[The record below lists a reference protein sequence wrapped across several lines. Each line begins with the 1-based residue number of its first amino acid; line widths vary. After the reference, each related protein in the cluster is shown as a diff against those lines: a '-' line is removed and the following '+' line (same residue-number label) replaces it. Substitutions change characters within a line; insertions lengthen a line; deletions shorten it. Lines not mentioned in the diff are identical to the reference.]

1 MEPALEQLAR
11 PLPTLSQNAGTRN
24 PSISGEILSL
34 AYMHPWTTFATDL
47 SQVFEVAAP
56 RITHQVRLLDES
68 EVYTVG
74 NKFGLTGRFVRNV
87 CDPVMKSLQPLE
99 EMESIRFGD
108 FQAIS
113 DYENTIPDVCFGLVH
128 KYPETT
134 NAYLVGEFKTPLEN
148 FPACTSTRST
158 QPISSSGAPHR
169 AARITNAHMSNP
181 PSVRELLT
189 AFSLMALKEPK
200 YEENPEFQPR
210 NLRGPLPT
218 HFSSRVAGNAERQAL
233 PEQTEENIP
242 TSQSILVDTGRPRPT
257 VVNCVRRLT
266 DPKNQHRATWQ
277 ANMDG
282 SPVIIKCWALDEA
295 EPWELECEVYN
306 RICVGG
312 QLSRRCFANWVSRGQ
327 IVCSSIFP
335 SGYALVLQER
345 PGIRLDLLWRRLDD
359 RERTH
364 IQAEIFHGIHVLRQ
378 TGLYLNDPGQ
388 HNILYDRGSWE
399 VTMLDFENVSQL
411 ENFGEFISDYF
422 EMEIIFG
429 ADLSLGRPAGG

>member
-134 NAYLVGEFKTPLEN
+134 NAYLVGEFKTPWKISRRALLLDQPNPSPRLEPLIGLLAQTSLTFRSHLKL
-148 FPACTSTRST
+148 FPTGQLVSQMRTCQIRFGFLSTYDWTVFVRREADNSFLLSP
-158 QPISSSGAPHR
+158 PIGYE
-169 AARITNAHMSNP
+169 ARQ

-210 NLRGPLPT
+210 NVSIYL
-218 HFSSRVAGNAERQAL
+218 GNCER
-233 PEQTEENIP
+233 
-242 TSQSILVDTGRPRPT
+242 S
-257 VVNCVRRLT
+257 
-266 DPKNQHRATWQ
+266 
-277 ANMDG
+277 
-282 SPVIIKCWALDEA
+282 
-295 EPWELECEVYN
+295 
-306 RICVGG
+306 
-312 QLSRRCFANWVSRGQ
+312 
-327 IVCSSIFP
+327 
-335 SGYALVLQER
+335 
-345 PGIRLDLLWRRLDD
+345 
-359 RERTH
+359 
-364 IQAEIFHGIHVLRQ
+364 
-378 TGLYLNDPGQ
+378 
-388 HNILYDRGSWE
+388 
-399 VTMLDFENVSQL
+399 
-411 ENFGEFISDYF
+411 
-422 EMEIIFG
+422 
-429 ADLSLGRPAGG
+429 

>member
-1 MEPALEQLAR
+1 MFR
-11 PLPTLSQNAGTRN
+11 
-24 PSISGEILSL
+24 
-34 AYMHPWTTFATDL
+34 
-47 SQVFEVAAP
+47 
-56 RITHQVRLLDES
+56 
-68 EVYTVG
+68 
-74 NKFGLTGRFVRNV
+74 
-87 CDPVMKSLQPLE
+87 
-99 EMESIRFGD
+99 
-108 FQAIS
+108 
-113 DYENTIPDVCFGLVH
+113 
-128 KYPETT
+128 
-134 NAYLVGEFKTPLEN
+134 
-148 FPACTSTRST
+148 
-158 QPISSSGAPHR
+158 
-169 AARITNAHMSNP
+169 
-181 PSVRELLT
+181 
-189 AFSLMALKEPK
+189 
-200 YEENPEFQPR
+200 
-210 NLRGPLPT
+210 
-218 HFSSRVAGNAERQAL
+218 
-233 PEQTEENIP
+233 
-242 TSQSILVDTGRPRPT
+242 
-257 VVNCVRRLT
+257 
-266 DPKNQHRATWQ
+266 
-277 ANMDG
+277 
-282 SPVIIKCWALDEA
+282 
-295 EPWELECEVYN
+295 WELECEVYN